1 MLTKGVQ
8 YSYTVAAENTI
19 GWGPNCTAMLATPY
33 GVPDAPWGL
42 NVTPGDGQSSLGW
55 NLVNYTGPGQLT
67 YHLFRD
73 GVEVFSGTASS
84 YIDNE
89 VVNGQAYAYNVAA
102 SNSIGWSDN
111 STSVTGTPQG
121 PPSAPTGLEA
131 GSGDGFVQL
140 NWTVPTYV
148 GPSALIYH
156 LFRNGTLFWSGIS
169 LTYNDT
175 AVIDGISY
183 SYSVAA
189 QSSLGWSTNSSSVS
203 AIPSGVPI
211 TTPGSPVGLE
221 ITAGDGKVI
230 LNWEAP
236 SQSGGSATAITGYN
250 VYRGNS
256 TGSFI
261 LIATVNGTT
270 YTDDDV
276 TNGHAYHYKVSAVN
290 SVGEG
295 ELTED
300 VVITPVASGSN
311 DDSGMNSIYVIIAV
325 IIIAGVLGAIWY
337 ARRRR

>member
-1 MLTKGVQ
+1 
-8 YSYTVAAENTI
+8 
-19 GWGPNCTAMLATPY
+19 
-33 GVPDAPWGL
+33 
-42 NVTPGDGQSSLGW
+42 
-55 NLVNYTGPGQLT
+55 VNYTGPGPLT

-73 GVEVFSGTASS
+73 GVEVFSGTTNS

-111 STSVTGTPQG
+111 STNVTGTPQG

-131 GSGDGFVQL
+131 GSGVGFVQL
-140 NWTVPTYV
+140 NWTVPNYV
-148 GPSALIYH
+148 GPSDLIYH

-169 LTYNDT
+169 LNYNDT
-175 AVIDGISY
+175 AVIGGISY

-189 QSSLGWSTNSSSVS
+189 QSSLGWGTNSSSVS

-211 TTPGSPVGLE
+211 TPPGSPVGLD

-236 SQSGGSATAITGYN
+236 SQSGSSVAITGYN

-256 TGSFI
+256 TGSFT

-276 TNGHAYHYKVSAVN
+276 TNGQAYHYKVSAVN

-311 DDSGMNSIYVIIAV
+311 DDSGMTSILIIIAV
-325 IIIAGVLGAIWY
+325 VAIAGIIGAIWFV
-337 ARRRR
+337 RRRK